1 MAKTRRSSTDAPKRR
16 RGITRD
22 ALLQAAAELFARK
35 GYRATS
41 LEDVADTLG
50 VKKTTIYHYVR
61 SKEVLLVDIYE
72 TMLDLIE
79 ARLRPISRA
88 NLPPDERLRRL
99 IHAYIEIMAE
109 KAAMSTTWTREES
122 NLSKENL
129 LRILR
134 RSRQLEKLFEGVIEE
149 GQAKGQFR
157 PLTPR
162 LVVLAILGM
171 CNFVSYWFRLTDIPV
186 ERIASEFALILAS
199 GLGNDGA
206 GGSGLWPRAGSVGEA
221 LAPALARLETLED
234 QIAQLKGEIE
244 KAQSRLGDGLTGGKN
259 PPSRGRKG

>member
-1 MAKTRRSSTDAPKRR
+1 MAKSRRSSTDAPKRR

-72 TMLDLIE
+72 TMLDVIE

-88 NLPPDERLRRL
+88 NLPSDERLRRL
-99 IHAYIEIMAE
+99 IHAYIEIMAD
-109 KAAMSTTWTREES
+109 KAAMSTTWTREEN
-122 NLSKENL
+122 NLSKDNL
-129 LRILR
+129 LKILR
-134 RSRQLEKLFEGVIEE
+134 RSRQMEKLFESVIED
-149 GQAKGQFR
+149 GQAKGLFR
-157 PLTPR
+157 PVTPR

-186 ERIASEFALILAS
+186 ERIASEFALILES

-234 QIAQLKGEIE
+234 QMAQLKGELE
-244 KAQSRLGDGLTGGKN
+244 KAQARLGDGLTGGKLR
-259 PPSRGRKG
+259 PSRGRKA

>member
-1 MAKTRRSSTDAPKRR
+1 MAKSRRSSTDAPKRR

-122 NLSKENL
+122 NLSRDNL
-129 LRILR
+129 LKILR
-134 RSRQLEKLFEGVIEE
+134 RSRQMEKLFESVIEE
-149 GQAKGQFR
+149 GQEKGLFR
-157 PLTPR
+157 PVTPR
-162 LVVLAILGM
+162 LVVLAIFGM
-171 CNFVSYWFRLTDIPV
+171 CNFVSYWFRLTDTPV
-186 ERIASEFALILAS
+186 EQIASEFALILES

-221 LAPALARLETLED
+221 LAPALARLGALESEMT
-234 QIAQLKGEIE
+234 QLRGEIE
-244 KAQSRLGDGLTGGKN
+244 KAQARLGDGLTG
-259 PPSRGRKG
+259 RKPGAARDRKD

>member
-1 MAKTRRSSTDAPKRR
+1 MAKSRRSSSDAPKRR

-22 ALLQAAAELFARK
+22 ELLQAAAELFARK

-79 ARLRPISRA
+79 TRLRPISRA
-88 NLPPDERLRRL
+88 GLPPDERLRRL

-109 KAAMSTTWTREES
+109 RAAMSTTWTREES
-122 NLSKENL
+122 NLSQENL

-149 GQAKGQFR
+149 GQAKGLFR

-162 LVVLAILGM
+162 LSVLAILGM
-171 CNFVSYWFRLTDIPV
+171 CNFVSYWFRLTDMPV
-186 ERIASEFALILAS
+186 ERIASEFALILES

-221 LAPALARLETLED
+221 LAPALTRLAHLEGELV
-234 QIAQLKGEIE
+234 QLKGELE
-244 KAQSRLGDGLTGGKN
+244 KAQAQLGHGLAGGK
-259 PPSRGRKG
+259 SKRSGKA